1 MRLKSIEINGFKS
14 FADKIK
20 LDFETNIT
28 AIIGPNGSG
37 KSNVADAVR
46 WVLGEQSAKTLRGS
60 KMEDVIF
67 SGTDNKIKK
76 NYSTVSITFDNS
88 DNVIPIDFKEVTI
101 SRKLYRTG
109 ESDYFIN
116 KSNVRLK
123 EVRELFLDTG
133 VGREGYSIIG
143 QGRIEE
149 IINGKSEDRR
159 AIFEEA
165 SGISK
170 IKYQKNES
178 QKKLFKAK
186 DNLTRLRDIIIQNEN
201 RYGFLKGQ
209 STKAKK
215 GIALLEDIEKAEFS
229 ISYKDYN
236 NLNSNFN
243 KYSENLEINKEELF
257 DINKEFE
264 NVKLKISPLK
274 EELNNITNVIEKDS
288 AELDRINKKK
298 NDITNKK
305 NVLIERN
312 KFIRL
317 NNEQFLKLKQEY
329 IDNLE
334 KINLEIS
341 EQEKKISEK
350 NSILK
355 NYIDDK
361 NKVKNELSKSKEL
374 LSSKVQI
381 LDKFFLEKEEIENK
395 ISDLETEKRANE
407 IITDSIKKKIE
418 ENTEEVT
425 KLNIEKENIEKKLS
439 ENNSLLES
447 NNQKVQNIDLTI
459 FEKRQLIS
467 ELEKEL
473 ISLNNQVSNI
483 NNEINYKNKEII
495 MLKNYIRNYEGYGK
509 SVQDLFKLCD
519 RETELKSM
527 ICGTLGELISVEEKY
542 KKAIDTVL
550 SSNLQ
555 GIVVHNDLEAKKI
568 IEKIK
573 ANKIGRLNFFPISKI
588 LLKKEYS
595 SIIDSDILSFANDVI
610 TCDND
615 YRNIVDYFLA
625 NTIICE
631 NMDIAIKLS
640 NKFKNKFRI
649 VTLDG
654 DVINSWGSISGGYK
668 SSKNSFSIIGRKQQL
683 AKALSDIENLETNL
697 KNNINRISEVKTDL
711 QSNKENLD
719 NLKSEKEDVKLKI
732 DSLQKLIYLNEFD
745 VRKITEKIDEINNY
759 KENHQG
765 FTSDKEKELILYK
778 EKSILIDDEIN
789 KYNLE
794 INKLK
799 NLVLEMEKNEIIVIN
814 NLDSIER
821 DINILDNSKNILLEN
836 KNSNE
841 SKLKLK
847 ESELIESELQLKNNL
862 SEIELIEQLN
872 VEFNLKTDELTNSI
886 STNTHLRKKLILNNE
901 EISKRYSELSEKSL
915 TLEKEIEKN
924 ELRISNLKEQFSNL
938 INRLCD
944 EYSLTL
950 EDCERKMELYKN
962 EHFTKEELKR
972 LKEDLRKLGSFSYD
986 SIEEFEKVKN
996 ELEFQKNQEIDLQNS
1011 IEDINKIILKL
1022 ENTMKKTFINEFK
1035 TINENFSNIFKI
1047 LFNGGEARLE
1057 LESEDILNCG
1067 IDIIAKPVGKK
1078 MQTLSL
1084 MSGGEKSLTA
1094 VALLFAIFE
1103 TKPSP
1108 FCILDEVDAAL
1119 DDSNILRYVE
1129 YLKNYL
1135 TETQFIMITHRKPTM
1150 EMADMIYG
1158 VTMEQ
1163 KGVSKIVSMTF
1174 NKEKK

>member
-288 AELDRINKKK
+288 AELDRINNKK

-334 KINLEIS
+334 RINLEIS
-341 EQEKKISEK
+341 EQGKKISEK

-555 GIVVHNDLEAKKI
+555 SIVVHNDLEAKKI

-732 DSLQKLIYLNEFD
+732 DSLQKIIYLNEFD

-847 ESELIESELQLKNNL
+847 ESELIESELQLKNNS
-862 SEIELIEQLN
+862 SEIEVIEQLII
-872 VEFNLKTDELTNSI
+872 EINLKTDKLNNSI
-886 STNTHLRKKLILNNE
+886 SKNTDLRKKLILDNE

-972 LKEDLRKLGSFSYD
+972 LKENLRELGSFSYD

-996 ELEFQKNQEIDLQNS
+996 ELEFQKKQEIDLQNS

-1022 ENTMKKTFINEFK
+1022 ENTMKKTFLNEFK
-1035 TINENFSNIFKI
+1035 SINENFSNIFKI

-1057 LESEDILNCG
+1057 LDSEDILNCG

>member
-215 GIALLEDIEKAEFS
+215 GIALLGDIEKAEFS

-317 NNEQFLKLKQEY
+317 NNEQSLKLKQEY

-361 NKVKNELSKSKEL
+361 NKVKNELSKSKEF

-683 AKALSDIENLETNL
+683 AKALSDIENLETSL
-697 KNNINRISEVKTDL
+697 KNNINRISDVKTDL

-719 NLKSEKEDVKLKI
+719 DLKSEKEDVKLKI
-732 DSLQKLIYLNEFD
+732 DSLQKIIYLNEFD

-962 EHFTKEELKR
+962 EYFTKEELKR
-972 LKEDLRKLGSFSYD
+972 LKEDLRELGSFSYD

-1057 LESEDILNCG
+1057 LDSEDILNCG

-1163 KGVSKIVSMTF
+1163 KGVSKIVSMAF
-1174 NKEKK
+1174 NKEKE

>member
-178 QKKLFKAK
+178 QKKLFKSK

-361 NKVKNELSKSKEL
+361 NKVKNELSKSREL

-588 LLKKEYS
+588 LLKKERS

-683 AKALSDIENLETNL
+683 AKALSDIENLETSL
-697 KNNINRISEVKTDL
+697 KNNINRIYDVKTDL

-732 DSLQKLIYLNEFD
+732 DSLQKIIYLNEFD

-847 ESELIESELQLKNNL
+847 ESELIESELQLKNNS
-862 SEIELIEQLN
+862 SEIEVIEQLII
-872 VEFNLKTDELTNSI
+872 EINLKTDKLNNSI
-886 STNTHLRKKLILNNE
+886 SKNTHLRKKLILNNE

-972 LKEDLRKLGSFSYD
+972 LKEDLRELGSFSYD

-996 ELEFQKNQEIDLQNS
+996 ELEFQKKQEIDLQNS

-1022 ENTMKKTFINEFK
+1022 ENTMKKTFLNEFK
-1035 TINENFSNIFKI
+1035 SINENFSNIFKI

-1057 LESEDILNCG
+1057 LDSEDILNCG

>member
-215 GIALLEDIEKAEFS
+215 GIALLENIEKAEFS

-288 AELDRINKKK
+288 AELDRINNKK
-298 NDITNKK
+298 NNITNKK

-317 NNEQFLKLKQEY
+317 NNEQSLKLKQEY

-341 EQEKKISEK
+341 EQEKKFSEK

-361 NKVKNELSKSKEL
+361 NKVKNELSKNKEL

-459 FEKRQLIS
+459 YEKRQLIS

-588 LLKKEYS
+588 LLKKERS
-595 SIIDSDILSFANDVI
+595 NIIDSDILSFANDVI

-625 NTIICE
+625 NTVICE

-640 NKFKNKFRI
+640 NKFKNKYRI

-683 AKALSDIENLETNL
+683 ENALSDIKDL
-697 KNNINRISEVKTDL
+697 KTSLNNSQNRISEIETNL
-711 QSNKENLD
+711 QLNKEKLD
-719 NLKSEKEDVKLKI
+719 NLKSEKEDIKLKI

-745 VRKITEKIDEINNY
+745 IRKISEKIDEIDNY

-789 KYNLE
+789 RYNLE
-794 INKLK
+794 INEIK
-799 NLVLEMEKNEIIVIN
+799 NLILELEKNEIIVIN

-841 SKLKLK
+841 GKLKLK
-847 ESELIESELQLKNNL
+847 ETELIESELQLKNNL
-862 SEIELIEQLN
+862 SEIELIEQLII
-872 VEFNLKTDELTNSI
+872 EINLKTDKLNNSI
-886 STNTHLRKKLILNNE
+886 SKNTDLREKLILDNE

-962 EHFTKEELKR
+962 EQFTKEELKR
-972 LKEDLRKLGSFSYD
+972 LKENLRELGSFSYD

-996 ELEFQKNQEIDLQNS
+996 ELEFQKKQEIDLQNS

-1057 LESEDILNCG
+1057 LDSEDILNCG

>member
-67 SGTDNKIKK
+67 SGTDTKIKK

-133 VGREGYSIIG
+133 IGREGYSIIG

-215 GIALLEDIEKAEFS
+215 GITLLENIEKAEFS

-243 KYSENLEINKEELF
+243 KFSENLEINKEELL

-274 EELNNITNVIEKDS
+274 EELNNITNVIEKYS
-288 AELDRINKKK
+288 AELDRINNKK
-298 NDITNKK
+298 NEITNKK

-317 NNEQFLKLKQEY
+317 NNEQSLKLKQEY

-341 EQEKKISEK
+341 EQEKRISEK

-395 ISDLETEKRANE
+395 ISDLETEKRASE

-459 FEKRQLIS
+459 YEKRQLIS

-573 ANKIGRLNFFPISKI
+573 TNKIGRLNFFPISKI
-588 LLKKEYS
+588 LSTKERGN
-595 SIIDSDILSFANDVI
+595 ITDSDILSFANDVI
-610 TCDND
+610 TCNDD

-625 NTIICE
+625 NTVICE

-640 NKFKNKFRI
+640 NKFKHKFRI

-683 AKALSDIENLETNL
+683 AKALSNIENLETSL
-697 KNNINRISEVKTDL
+697 KNNINRISDVKTDL
-711 QSNKENLD
+711 QSSKENLD
-719 NLKSEKEDVKLKI
+719 NLKSEKEDLKLKI

-765 FTSDKEKELILYK
+765 FTPDKEKELILYK

-794 INKLK
+794 INELK
-799 NLVLEMEKNEIIVIN
+799 NLVLELEKNEIIVIN

-872 VEFNLKTDELTNSI
+872 VEFNLKTNELNNSI
-886 STNTHLRKKLILNNE
+886 SKNTHLRKKLILDNE

-972 LKEDLRKLGSFSYD
+972 LKEDLRELGSFSYD
-986 SIEEFEKVKN
+986 SIEEFEKVRN
-996 ELEFQKNQEIDLQNS
+996 ELEFQKKQEIDLQNS

-1057 LESEDILNCG
+1057 LDSEDILNCG

-1103 TKPSP
+1103 TRPSP

-1174 NKEKK
+1174 NKENE

>member
-732 DSLQKLIYLNEFD
+732 DSLQKIIYLNEFD

-847 ESELIESELQLKNNL
+847 ESALIESELQLKNNS
-862 SEIELIEQLN
+862 SEIEVIEQLII
-872 VEFNLKTDELTNSI
+872 EINLKTDKLNNSI
-886 STNTHLRKKLILNNE
+886 SKNTDLRKKLILDNE

-972 LKEDLRKLGSFSYD
+972 LKENLRELGSFSYD

-996 ELEFQKNQEIDLQNS
+996 ELEFQKKQEIDLQNS

-1022 ENTMKKTFINEFK
+1022 ENTMKKTFLNEFK
-1035 TINENFSNIFKI
+1035 SINENFSNIFKI

-1057 LESEDILNCG
+1057 LDSEDILNCG

>member
-133 VGREGYSIIG
+133 IGREGYSIIG

-215 GIALLEDIEKAEFS
+215 GIALLENIEKAEFS

-236 NLNSNFN
+236 NLNCNFN

-288 AELDRINKKK
+288 AELDRINNKK

-317 NNEQFLKLKQEY
+317 NNEQSLKLKQEY

-341 EQEKKISEK
+341 EQEKRISEK

-361 NKVKNELSKSKEL
+361 NKVKNELSKNKEL

-381 LDKFFLEKEEIENK
+381 QDKLFLEKEELESK

-439 ENNSLLES
+439 KNNSLLES

-459 FEKRQLIS
+459 YEKRQLIS

-473 ISLNNQVSNI
+473 ISLNNQISNI

-588 LLKKEYS
+588 LLKKERS
-595 SIIDSDILSFANDVI
+595 NIIDSDILSFANDVI
-610 TCDND
+610 TCDNN

-625 NTIICE
+625 NTVICE

-640 NKFKNKFRI
+640 NKFKNKYRI

-683 AKALSDIENLETNL
+683 ENALSDIKDL
-697 KNNINRISEVKTDL
+697 KTSLNNSQNRISEIETNL
-711 QSNKENLD
+711 QLNKEKLD
-719 NLKSEKEDVKLKI
+719 NLKSEKEDIKLKI

-745 VRKITEKIDEINNY
+745 IRKISEKIDEIDNY

-794 INKLK
+794 INEIK
-799 NLVLEMEKNEIIVIN
+799 NLILELEKNEIIVIN

-821 DINILDNSKNILLEN
+821 DVNILDNSKNILLEN

-841 SKLKLK
+841 GKLNLK
-847 ESELIESELQLKNNL
+847 EIELIESELQLKNNL

-872 VEFNLKTDELTNSI
+872 AKLNIKTDELNNSI
-886 STNTHLRKKLILNNE
+886 SNNTDLRKKLILDNE

-972 LKEDLRKLGSFSYD
+972 LKENLRELGSFSYD

-996 ELEFQKNQEIDLQNS
+996 ELEFQKKQEIDLQNS

-1057 LESEDILNCG
+1057 LDSEDILNCG

-1103 TKPSP
+1103 TRPSP

-1174 NKEKK
+1174 NKENE

>member
-133 VGREGYSIIG
+133 IGREGYSIIG

-215 GIALLEDIEKAEFS
+215 GIALLENIEKAEFS

-288 AELDRINKKK
+288 AELDRINNKK

-459 FEKRQLIS
+459 YEKRQLIS

-483 NNEINYKNKEII
+483 NNEVNYKNKEII

-683 AKALSDIENLETNL
+683 AKALSDIENLETSL
-697 KNNINRISEVKTDL
+697 KNNINRISDVKTDL
-711 QSNKENLD
+711 QLNKEKLD
-719 NLKSEKEDVKLKI
+719 NLKSEKEDIKLKI
-732 DSLQKLIYLNEFD
+732 NSLQKLIYSNEFD
-745 VRKITEKIDEINNY
+745 VRKITEKIDEIDNY

-765 FTSDKEKELILYK
+765 FTPDKEKELILYK
-778 EKSILIDDEIN
+778 EKSILMDDEIN

-794 INKLK
+794 INEIK
-799 NLVLEMEKNEIIVIN
+799 NLILELEKNEIIVIN

-841 SKLKLK
+841 GKLKLK
-847 ESELIESELQLKNNL
+847 ETELIESELQLKNNL

-872 VEFNLKTDELTNSI
+872 AKLNIKTDELNNSI
-886 STNTHLRKKLILNNE
+886 SNNTNLRKKLILDNE
-901 EISKRYSELSEKSL
+901 EVSKRYSELSEKSL

-938 INRLCD
+938 IIRLCD

-962 EHFTKEELKR
+962 EYFTKEELKR
-972 LKEDLRKLGSFSYD
+972 LKENLRELGSFSYD

-1057 LESEDILNCG
+1057 LDSEDILNCG

>member
-178 QKKLFKAK
+178 QKKLFKSK

-215 GIALLEDIEKAEFS
+215 GIALLGDIEKAEFS

-317 NNEQFLKLKQEY
+317 NNEQSLKLKQEY

-361 NKVKNELSKSKEL
+361 NEVKNELSKSKEL

-381 LDKFFLEKEEIENK
+381 LDKFSLEKEEIENK

-588 LLKKEYS
+588 LLKKERS
-595 SIIDSDILSFANDVI
+595 NIIDSDILSFANDVI

-683 AKALSDIENLETNL
+683 AKALSDIENLETSL
-697 KNNINRISEVKTDL
+697 KNNINRISDVKTDL

-732 DSLQKLIYLNEFD
+732 DSLQKIIYLNEFD

-847 ESELIESELQLKNNL
+847 ESELIESELQLKNNS
-862 SEIELIEQLN
+862 SEIEVIEQLII
-872 VEFNLKTDELTNSI
+872 EINLKTDKLNNSI
-886 STNTHLRKKLILNNE
+886 SKNTDLRKKLILDNE

-972 LKEDLRKLGSFSYD
+972 LKENLRELGSFSYD

-996 ELEFQKNQEIDLQNS
+996 ELEFQKKQEIDLQNS

-1022 ENTMKKTFINEFK
+1022 ENTMKKTFLNEFK
-1035 TINENFSNIFKI
+1035 SINENFSNIFKI

-1057 LESEDILNCG
+1057 LDSEDILNCG

>member
-88 DNVIPIDFKEVTI
+88 DNVMPIDFKEVTI

-215 GIALLEDIEKAEFS
+215 GIALLGDIEKAEFS

-236 NLNSNFN
+236 NLISNFN

-317 NNEQFLKLKQEY
+317 NNEQSLKLKQEY

-381 LDKFFLEKEEIENK
+381 LDKFSLEKEEIENK

-588 LLKKEYS
+588 LLKKERS
-595 SIIDSDILSFANDVI
+595 NIIDSDILSFANDVI

-683 AKALSDIENLETNL
+683 AKALSDIENLETSL
-697 KNNINRISEVKTDL
+697 KNNINRISDVKTDL

-732 DSLQKLIYLNEFD
+732 DSLQKIIYLNEFD

-847 ESELIESELQLKNNL
+847 ESELIESELQLKNNS
-862 SEIELIEQLN
+862 SEIEVIEQLII
-872 VEFNLKTDELTNSI
+872 EINLKTDKLNNSI
-886 STNTHLRKKLILNNE
+886 SKNTDLRKKLILDNE

-972 LKEDLRKLGSFSYD
+972 LKENLRELGSFSYD

-996 ELEFQKNQEIDLQNS
+996 ELEFQKKQEIDLQNS

-1022 ENTMKKTFINEFK
+1022 ENTMKKTFLNEFK
-1035 TINENFSNIFKI
+1035 SINENFSNIFKI

-1057 LESEDILNCG
+1057 LDSEDILNCG

>member
-588 LLKKEYS
+588 LLKKERS
-595 SIIDSDILSFANDVI
+595 NIIDSDILSFANDVI

-625 NTIICE
+625 NTVICE

-683 AKALSDIENLETNL
+683 AKTLSDIENLETNL

-745 VRKITEKIDEINNY
+745 IRKISEKIDEIDNY
-759 KENHQG
+759 KENHQC

-847 ESELIESELQLKNNL
+847 ESELIESELQLKNNS
-862 SEIELIEQLN
+862 SEIEVIEQLII
-872 VEFNLKTDELTNSI
+872 EINLKTDKLNNSI
-886 STNTHLRKKLILNNE
+886 SKNTDLRKKLILDNE

-972 LKEDLRKLGSFSYD
+972 LKENLRELGSFSYD

-996 ELEFQKNQEIDLQNS
+996 ELEFQKKQEIDLQNS

-1022 ENTMKKTFINEFK
+1022 ENTMKKTFLNEFK
-1035 TINENFSNIFKI
+1035 SINENFSNIFKI

-1057 LESEDILNCG
+1057 LDSEDILNCG

>member
-215 GIALLEDIEKAEFS
+215 GIALLENIEKAEFS

-288 AELDRINKKK
+288 AELDRINNKK
-298 NDITNKK
+298 NNITNKK

-317 NNEQFLKLKQEY
+317 NNEQSLKLKQEY

-341 EQEKKISEK
+341 EQEKKFSEK

-361 NKVKNELSKSKEL
+361 NKVKNELSKNKEL

-588 LLKKEYS
+588 LLKKERS
-595 SIIDSDILSFANDVI
+595 NIIDSDILSFANDVI

-625 NTIICE
+625 NTVICE

-683 AKALSDIENLETNL
+683 VKALLDIENLETSL

-732 DSLQKLIYLNEFD
+732 DSLQKIIYLNEFD

-847 ESELIESELQLKNNL
+847 ESALIESELQLKNNS
-862 SEIELIEQLN
+862 SEIEVIEQLII
-872 VEFNLKTDELTNSI
+872 EINLKTDKLNNSI
-886 STNTHLRKKLILNNE
+886 SKNTDLRKKLILDNE

-972 LKEDLRKLGSFSYD
+972 LKENLRELGSFSYD

-996 ELEFQKNQEIDLQNS
+996 ELEFQKKQEIDLQNS

-1022 ENTMKKTFINEFK
+1022 ENTMKKTFLNEFK
-1035 TINENFSNIFKI
+1035 SINENFSNIFKI

-1057 LESEDILNCG
+1057 LDSEDILNCG

>member
-215 GIALLEDIEKAEFS
+215 GIALLGNIEKAEFS

-264 NVKLKISPLK
+264 NIKLKISPLK

-317 NNEQFLKLKQEY
+317 NNEQSLKLKQEY

-588 LLKKEYS
+588 LLKKERS
-595 SIIDSDILSFANDVI
+595 NIIDSDILSFANDVI

-625 NTIICE
+625 NTVICE

-683 AKALSDIENLETNL
+683 AKALSDIENLETSL
-697 KNNINRISEVKTDL
+697 KNNINKISDVKTDL

-732 DSLQKLIYLNEFD
+732 DSLQKIIYLNEFD

-847 ESELIESELQLKNNL
+847 ESELIESELQLKNNS
-862 SEIELIEQLN
+862 SEIEVIEQLII
-872 VEFNLKTDELTNSI
+872 EINLKTDKLNNSI
-886 STNTHLRKKLILNNE
+886 SKNTDLRKKLILNNE

-972 LKEDLRKLGSFSYD
+972 LKEDLRELGSFSYD

-996 ELEFQKNQEIDLQNS
+996 ELEFQKKQEIDLQNS

-1022 ENTMKKTFINEFK
+1022 ENTMKKTFLNEFK
-1035 TINENFSNIFKI
+1035 SINENFSNIFKI

-1057 LESEDILNCG
+1057 LDSEDILNCG

>member
-288 AELDRINKKK
+288 AELDRINNKK
-298 NDITNKK
+298 NYITNKK

-355 NYIDDK
+355 NYINDK

-683 AKALSDIENLETNL
+683 AKALSDIENLETSL
-697 KNNINRISEVKTDL
+697 KNNINRISDVKTDL

-732 DSLQKLIYLNEFD
+732 DSLQKIIYLNEFD

-794 INKLK
+794 INELK
-799 NLVLEMEKNEIIVIN
+799 NLVLELEKNEIIVIN

-847 ESELIESELQLKNNL
+847 ESELIESELQLKNNS
-862 SEIELIEQLN
+862 SEIESIEQLN
-872 VEFNLKTDELTNSI
+872 VEFNLKTEELTNSI
-886 STNTHLRKKLILNNE
+886 SKNTHLRKKLILDNE

-962 EHFTKEELKR
+962 EQFTKEELKR
-972 LKEDLRKLGSFSYD
+972 LKENLRELGSFSYD

-996 ELEFQKNQEIDLQNS
+996 ELEFQKKQEIDLQNS

-1057 LESEDILNCG
+1057 LDSEDILNCG

>member
-178 QKKLFKAK
+178 QKKLFKSK

-361 NKVKNELSKSKEL
+361 NKVKNELSKSREL

-573 ANKIGRLNFFPISKI
+573 TNKIGRLNFFPISKI
-588 LLKKEYS
+588 LLKKERS

-683 AKALSDIENLETNL
+683 AKALSDIENLETSL
-697 KNNINRISEVKTDL
+697 KNNINRISDVKTDL

-732 DSLQKLIYLNEFD
+732 DSLQKIIYLNEFD

-847 ESELIESELQLKNNL
+847 ESELIESELQLKNNS
-862 SEIELIEQLN
+862 SEIEVIEQLII
-872 VEFNLKTDELTNSI
+872 EINLKTDKLNNSI
-886 STNTHLRKKLILNNE
+886 SKNTHLRKKLILNNE

-972 LKEDLRKLGSFSYD
+972 LKEDLRELGSFSYD

-996 ELEFQKNQEIDLQNS
+996 ELEFQKKQEIDLQNS

-1022 ENTMKKTFINEFK
+1022 ENTMKKTFLNEFK
-1035 TINENFSNIFKI
+1035 SINENFSNIFKI

-1057 LESEDILNCG
+1057 LDSEDILNCG

>member
-133 VGREGYSIIG
+133 IGREGYSIIG

-215 GIALLEDIEKAEFS
+215 GIALLENIEKAEFS

-236 NLNSNFN
+236 NLNCNFN
-243 KYSENLEINKEELF
+243 KYSENLEINKEEII

-264 NVKLKISPLK
+264 EVKLKIAPLK

-288 AELDRINKKK
+288 AELDRINNKK

-317 NNEQFLKLKQEY
+317 NNEQSLKLKQEY

-341 EQEKKISEK
+341 DQENKISEK
-350 NSILK
+350 GLILK
-355 NYIDDK
+355 KYHDA
-361 NKVKNELSKSKEL
+361 KNEVKSKLLKNKEL
-374 LSSKVQI
+374 LDSKVQI
-381 LDKFFLEKEEIENK
+381 IDKFILEKEKIENK

-615 YRNIVDYFLA
+615 YKNIVDYFLA

-683 AKALSDIENLETNL
+683 AKALSDIENLETSL
-697 KNNINRISEVKTDL
+697 KNNINRISDVKTDL

-719 NLKSEKEDVKLKI
+719 NLKSEKEDLKLKI

-972 LKEDLRKLGSFSYD
+972 LKENLRELGSFSYD

-996 ELEFQKNQEIDLQNS
+996 ELEFQKKQEIDLQNS

-1022 ENTMKKTFINEFK
+1022 ENTMKKTFLNEFK
-1035 TINENFSNIFKI
+1035 SINENFSNIFKI

-1057 LESEDILNCG
+1057 LDSEDILNCG

>member
-288 AELDRINKKK
+288 AELDRINNKK

-305 NVLIERN
+305 DVLIERN

-341 EQEKKISEK
+341 EQGKKISEK

-588 LLKKEYS
+588 LLKKERS
-595 SIIDSDILSFANDVI
+595 NIIDSDILSFANDVI

-625 NTIICE
+625 NTVICE

-683 AKALSDIENLETNL
+683 AKTLSDIENLETNL

-745 VRKITEKIDEINNY
+745 IRKISEKIDEIDNY

-794 INKLK
+794 INGLK
-799 NLVLEMEKNEIIVIN
+799 NLILELEKNEIIVIN

-847 ESELIESELQLKNNL
+847 ESELIESELQLKNNS
-862 SEIELIEQLN
+862 SEIEVIEQLII
-872 VEFNLKTDELTNSI
+872 EIKLKTDELTNSI
-886 STNTHLRKKLILNNE
+886 SKNTDLRKKLILDNE

-972 LKEDLRKLGSFSYD
+972 LKENLRELGSFSYD

-996 ELEFQKNQEIDLQNS
+996 ELEFQKKQEIDLQNS

-1022 ENTMKKTFINEFK
+1022 ENTMKKTFLNEFK
-1035 TINENFSNIFKI
+1035 SINENFSNIFKI

-1057 LESEDILNCG
+1057 LDSEDILNCG

>member
-215 GIALLEDIEKAEFS
+215 GIALLGDIEKAEFS

-264 NVKLKISPLK
+264 NIKLKISPLK

-683 AKALSDIENLETNL
+683 AKALSDIENLETSL
-697 KNNINRISEVKTDL
+697 KNNINRISDVKTDL

-732 DSLQKLIYLNEFD
+732 DSLQKIIYLNEFD

-847 ESELIESELQLKNNL
+847 ESELIESELQLKNNS
-862 SEIELIEQLN
+862 SEIEVIEQLII
-872 VEFNLKTDELTNSI
+872 EINLKTDKLNNSI
-886 STNTHLRKKLILNNE
+886 SKNTDLRKKLILDNE

-972 LKEDLRKLGSFSYD
+972 LKEDLRELGSFSYD

-996 ELEFQKNQEIDLQNS
+996 ELEFQKKQEIDLQNS

-1022 ENTMKKTFINEFK
+1022 ENTMKKTFLNEFK
-1035 TINENFSNIFKI
+1035 SINENFSNIFKI

-1057 LESEDILNCG
+1057 LDSEDILNCG

>member
-215 GIALLEDIEKAEFS
+215 GIALLENIEKAEFS

-288 AELDRINKKK
+288 AELDRINNKK
-298 NDITNKK
+298 NNITNKK

-317 NNEQFLKLKQEY
+317 NNEQSLKLKQEY

-341 EQEKKISEK
+341 EQEKKFSEK

-361 NKVKNELSKSKEL
+361 NKVKNELSKNKEL

-447 NNQKVQNIDLTI
+447 NNQKVQNINLTI

-588 LLKKEYS
+588 LLKKERS
-595 SIIDSDILSFANDVI
+595 NIIDSDILSFANDVI

-625 NTIICE
+625 NTVICE

-683 AKALSDIENLETNL
+683 VKALLDIENLETSL

-745 VRKITEKIDEINNY
+745 VRKISEKIDEIDNY

-794 INKLK
+794 INELK
-799 NLVLEMEKNEIIVIN
+799 NLILELEKNEIIVIN

-862 SEIELIEQLN
+862 AEIELIEQLII
-872 VEFNLKTDELTNSI
+872 EIKLKTDELTNSI
-886 STNTHLRKKLILNNE
+886 SKNADLRKKLILDNE

-938 INRLCD
+938 IIRLCD

-972 LKEDLRKLGSFSYD
+972 LKENLRELGSFSYD

-1057 LESEDILNCG
+1057 LDSEDILNCG

>member
-215 GIALLEDIEKAEFS
+215 GIALLENIEKAEFS

-288 AELDRINKKK
+288 AELDRINNKK
-298 NDITNKK
+298 NNITNKK

-317 NNEQFLKLKQEY
+317 NNEQSLKLKQEY

-341 EQEKKISEK
+341 EQEKKFSEK

-361 NKVKNELSKSKEL
+361 NKVKNELSKNKEL

-459 FEKRQLIS
+459 YEKRQLIS

-588 LLKKEYS
+588 LLKKERS
-595 SIIDSDILSFANDVI
+595 NIIDSDILSFANDVI

-625 NTIICE
+625 NTVICE

-683 AKALSDIENLETNL
+683 AKALSDIENLETSL
-697 KNNINRISEVKTDL
+697 KNNINRIFEVKTDL

-732 DSLQKLIYLNEFD
+732 DSLQKIIYLNEFD

-789 KYNLE
+789 RYNLE
-794 INKLK
+794 INEIK
-799 NLVLEMEKNEIIVIN
+799 NLILELEKNEIIVIN

-847 ESELIESELQLKNNL
+847 ESELIESELQLKNNS
-862 SEIELIEQLN
+862 SEIEVIEQLII
-872 VEFNLKTDELTNSI
+872 EINLKTDKLNNSI
-886 STNTHLRKKLILNNE
+886 SKNTDLREKLILDNE

-972 LKEDLRKLGSFSYD
+972 LKENLRELGSFSYD

-1057 LESEDILNCG
+1057 LDSEDILNCG

>member
-732 DSLQKLIYLNEFD
+732 DSLQKIIYLNEFD

-847 ESELIESELQLKNNL
+847 ESALIESELQLKNNS
-862 SEIELIEQLN
+862 SEIEVIEQLII
-872 VEFNLKTDELTNSI
+872 EINLKTDKLNNSI
-886 STNTHLRKKLILNNE
+886 SKNTDLRKKLILDNE

-972 LKEDLRKLGSFSYD
+972 LKENLRELGSFSYD

-996 ELEFQKNQEIDLQNS
+996 ELEFQKKQEIDLQNS

-1057 LESEDILNCG
+1057 LDSEDILNCG

-1174 NKEKK
+1174 NKEK

>member
-215 GIALLEDIEKAEFS
+215 GIALLENIEKAEFS

-288 AELDRINKKK
+288 AELDRINNKK
-298 NDITNKK
+298 NNITNKK

-317 NNEQFLKLKQEY
+317 NNEQSLKLKQEY

-341 EQEKKISEK
+341 EQEKKFSEK

-361 NKVKNELSKSKEL
+361 NKVKNELSKNKEL

-447 NNQKVQNIDLTI
+447 NNQKVQNINLTI

-588 LLKKEYS
+588 LLKKERS
-595 SIIDSDILSFANDVI
+595 NIIDSDILSFANDVI

-625 NTIICE
+625 NTVICE

-683 AKALSDIENLETNL
+683 VKALLDIENLETSL

-745 VRKITEKIDEINNY
+745 VRKISEKIDEIDNY

-794 INKLK
+794 INELK
-799 NLVLEMEKNEIIVIN
+799 NLILELEKNEIIVIN

-862 SEIELIEQLN
+862 AEIELIEQLII
-872 VEFNLKTDELTNSI
+872 EIKLKTDELTNSI
-886 STNTHLRKKLILNNE
+886 SKNADLRKKLILDNE

-938 INRLCD
+938 IIILCD

-972 LKEDLRKLGSFSYD
+972 LKENLRELGSFSYD

-1057 LESEDILNCG
+1057 LDSEDILNCG
-1067 IDIIAKPVGKK
+1067 IDIVAKPVGKK

>member
-159 AIFEEA
+159 VIFEEA

-588 LLKKEYS
+588 LLKKERS
-595 SIIDSDILSFANDVI
+595 NIIDSDILSFANDVI

-625 NTIICE
+625 NTVICE

-683 AKALSDIENLETNL
+683 AKTLSDIENLETNL

-745 VRKITEKIDEINNY
+745 IRKISEKIDEIDNY

-847 ESELIESELQLKNNL
+847 ESELIESELQLKNNS
-862 SEIELIEQLN
+862 SEIEVIEQLII
-872 VEFNLKTDELTNSI
+872 EINLKTDKLNNSI
-886 STNTHLRKKLILNNE
+886 SKNTDLRKKLILDNE

-972 LKEDLRKLGSFSYD
+972 LKENLRELGSFSYD

-996 ELEFQKNQEIDLQNS
+996 ELEFQKKQEIDLQNS

-1022 ENTMKKTFINEFK
+1022 ENTMKKTFLNEFK
-1035 TINENFSNIFKI
+1035 SINENFSNIFKI

-1057 LESEDILNCG
+1057 LDSEDILNCG

>member
-215 GIALLEDIEKAEFS
+215 GIALLENIEKAEFS

-288 AELDRINKKK
+288 AELDRINNKK
-298 NDITNKK
+298 NNITNKK

-317 NNEQFLKLKQEY
+317 NNEQSLKLKQEY

-341 EQEKKISEK
+341 EQEKKFSEK

-361 NKVKNELSKSKEL
+361 NKVKNELSKNKEL

-381 LDKFFLEKEEIENK
+381 LDKFFLEKEKIENK

-459 FEKRQLIS
+459 YEKRQLIS

-588 LLKKEYS
+588 LLKKERS
-595 SIIDSDILSFANDVI
+595 NIIDSDILSFANDVI

-625 NTIICE
+625 NTVICE

-640 NKFKNKFRI
+640 NKFKHKFRI

-683 AKALSDIENLETNL
+683 AKALSDIENLETSL
-697 KNNINRISEVKTDL
+697 KNNINRIFEVKTDL

-745 VRKITEKIDEINNY
+745 VRKISEKIDEINNY

-794 INKLK
+794 INELK
-799 NLVLEMEKNEIIVIN
+799 NLVLELEKNEIIVIN

-847 ESELIESELQLKNNL
+847 ESELIESELQLKNNS
-862 SEIELIEQLN
+862 SEIESIEQLN
-872 VEFNLKTDELTNSI
+872 VEFNLKTEELTNSI
-886 STNTHLRKKLILNNE
+886 SKNTDLRKKLILDNE

-972 LKEDLRKLGSFSYD
+972 LKENLRELGSFSYD

-1057 LESEDILNCG
+1057 LDSEDILNCG

>member
-215 GIALLEDIEKAEFS
+215 GIALLENIEKAEFS

-236 NLNSNFN
+236 NLNCNFN

-264 NVKLKISPLK
+264 NVKLTISPLK

-288 AELDRINKKK
+288 AELDRINNKK

-317 NNEQFLKLKQEY
+317 NNEQSLKLKQEY

-341 EQEKKISEK
+341 EQEKRISEK

-381 LDKFFLEKEEIENK
+381 LDKFLLEKEKIENK

-588 LLKKEYS
+588 LLKKERS
-595 SIIDSDILSFANDVI
+595 NIIDSDILSFANDVI
-610 TCDND
+610 TCNNN

-625 NTIICE
+625 NTVICE

-640 NKFKNKFRI
+640 NKFKNKYRI

-683 AKALSDIENLETNL
+683 ENALSDIKDLETSL
-697 KNNINRISEVKTDL
+697 NNSQNRISEIETNL
-711 QSNKENLD
+711 QLNKEKLD
-719 NLKSEKEDVKLKI
+719 NLKSEKEDIKLKI

-745 VRKITEKIDEINNY
+745 IRKISEKIDEIDNY

-789 KYNLE
+789 RYNLE
-794 INKLK
+794 INEIK
-799 NLVLEMEKNEIIVIN
+799 NLILELEKNEIIVIN

-841 SKLKLK
+841 GKLKLK
-847 ESELIESELQLKNNL
+847 ETELIESELQLKNNL

-872 VEFNLKTDELTNSI
+872 AKLNIKTDELNNSI
-886 STNTHLRKKLILNNE
+886 SNNTDLRKKLILDNE
-901 EISKRYSELSEKSL
+901 EVSKRYSELSEKSL

-962 EHFTKEELKR
+962 EQFTKEELKR
-972 LKEDLRKLGSFSYD
+972 LKENLRELGSFSYD

-996 ELEFQKNQEIDLQNS
+996 ELEFQKKQEIDLQNS

-1057 LESEDILNCG
+1057 LDSEDILNCG

>member
-178 QKKLFKAK
+178 QKKLFKSK

-317 NNEQFLKLKQEY
+317 NNEQSLKLKQEY

-615 YRNIVDYFLA
+615 YKNIVDYFLA

-683 AKALSDIENLETNL
+683 AKALSDIENLETSL
-697 KNNINRISEVKTDL
+697 KNNINRISDVKTDL

-719 NLKSEKEDVKLKI
+719 NLKSEKEDLKLKI

-972 LKEDLRKLGSFSYD
+972 LKEDLRELGSFSYD

-996 ELEFQKNQEIDLQNS
+996 ELEFQKKQEIDLQNS

-1022 ENTMKKTFINEFK
+1022 ENTMKKTFLNEFK
-1035 TINENFSNIFKI
+1035 SINENFSNIFKI

-1057 LESEDILNCG
+1057 LDSEDILNCG

>member
-288 AELDRINKKK
+288 AELDRINNKK

-355 NYIDDK
+355 NYINDK

-732 DSLQKLIYLNEFD
+732 DSLQKIIYLNEFD

-778 EKSILIDDEIN
+778 EKSTLIDDEIN

-847 ESELIESELQLKNNL
+847 ESELIESELQLKNNS
-862 SEIELIEQLN
+862 SEIEVIEQLII
-872 VEFNLKTDELTNSI
+872 EINLKTDKLNNSI
-886 STNTHLRKKLILNNE
+886 SKNTDLRKKLILDNE

-972 LKEDLRKLGSFSYD
+972 LKENLRELGSFSYD

-996 ELEFQKNQEIDLQNS
+996 ELEFQKKQEIDLQNS

-1022 ENTMKKTFINEFK
+1022 ENTMKKTFLNEFK
-1035 TINENFSNIFKI
+1035 SINENFANIFKI

-1057 LESEDILNCG
+1057 LDSEDILNCG

>member
-178 QKKLFKAK
+178 QKKLFKSK

-215 GIALLEDIEKAEFS
+215 GIALLENIEKAEFS

-264 NVKLKISPLK
+264 NVKLKISPLR

-288 AELDRINKKK
+288 AELDRINNKK
-298 NDITNKK
+298 NYITNKK

-355 NYIDDK
+355 NYINDK

-683 AKALSDIENLETNL
+683 AKALSDIENLETSL
-697 KNNINRISEVKTDL
+697 KNNINRISDVKTDL

-732 DSLQKLIYLNEFD
+732 DSLQKIIYLNEFD

-794 INKLK
+794 INELK
-799 NLVLEMEKNEIIVIN
+799 NLVLELEKNEIIVIN

-847 ESELIESELQLKNNL
+847 ESELIESELQLKNNS
-862 SEIELIEQLN
+862 SEIESIEQLN
-872 VEFNLKTDELTNSI
+872 VEFNLKTEELTNSI
-886 STNTHLRKKLILNNE
+886 SKNTHLRKKLILDNE
-901 EISKRYSELSEKSL
+901 EISKRYSELTEKSL

-972 LKEDLRKLGSFSYD
+972 LKENLRELGSFSYD

-1057 LESEDILNCG
+1057 LDSEDILNCG

>member
-133 VGREGYSIIG
+133 IGREGYSIIG

-215 GIALLEDIEKAEFS
+215 GIALLENIEKAEFS

-236 NLNSNFN
+236 NLNCNFN

-264 NVKLKISPLK
+264 NVKLTISPLK

-288 AELDRINKKK
+288 AELDRINNKK

-317 NNEQFLKLKQEY
+317 NNEQSLKLKQEY

-341 EQEKKISEK
+341 EQEKRISEK

-381 LDKFFLEKEEIENK
+381 LDKFLLEKEKIENK

-588 LLKKEYS
+588 LLKKERS
-595 SIIDSDILSFANDVI
+595 NIIDSDILSFANDVI
-610 TCDND
+610 TCNNN

-625 NTIICE
+625 NTVICE

-640 NKFKNKFRI
+640 NKFKNKYRI

-683 AKALSDIENLETNL
+683 ENALSDIKDLETSL
-697 KNNINRISEVKTDL
+697 NNSQNRISEIETNL
-711 QSNKENLD
+711 QLNKEKLD
-719 NLKSEKEDVKLKI
+719 NLKSEKEDIKLKI

-745 VRKITEKIDEINNY
+745 IRKISEKIDEIDNY

-789 KYNLE
+789 RYNLE
-794 INKLK
+794 INEIK
-799 NLVLEMEKNEIIVIN
+799 NLILELEKNEIIVIN

-841 SKLKLK
+841 GKLKLK
-847 ESELIESELQLKNNL
+847 ETELIESELQLKNNL

-872 VEFNLKTDELTNSI
+872 AKLNIKTDELNNSI
-886 STNTHLRKKLILNNE
+886 SNNTDLRKKLILDNE
-901 EISKRYSELSEKSL
+901 EVSKRYSELSEKSL

-962 EHFTKEELKR
+962 EQFTKEELKR
-972 LKEDLRKLGSFSYD
+972 LKENLRELGSFSYD

-996 ELEFQKNQEIDLQNS
+996 ELEFQKKQEIDLQNS

-1057 LESEDILNCG
+1057 LDSEDILNCG

>member
-67 SGTDNKIKK
+67 SGTDTKIKK

-133 VGREGYSIIG
+133 IGREGYSIIG

-215 GIALLEDIEKAEFS
+215 GIALLENIEKAEFS

-243 KYSENLEINKEELF
+243 KFSENLEINKEELL

-288 AELDRINKKK
+288 AELDRINNQK
-298 NDITNKK
+298 NEITNKK

-317 NNEQFLKLKQEY
+317 NNEQSLKLKQEY

-334 KINLEIS
+334 KINFEIS
-341 EQEKKISEK
+341 EQEKRISEK

-381 LDKFFLEKEEIENK
+381 LDKFFLEKEKIENK

-459 FEKRQLIS
+459 YEKRQLIS

-573 ANKIGRLNFFPISKI
+573 TNKIGRLNFFPISKI
-588 LLKKEYS
+588 FSTKERS
-595 SIIDSDILSFANDVI
+595 NITDSDILSFANDVI
-610 TCDND
+610 TCNDD

-625 NTIICE
+625 NTVICE

-640 NKFKNKFRI
+640 NKFKHKFRI

-683 AKALSDIENLETNL
+683 AKALSDIENLETSL
-697 KNNINRISEVKTDL
+697 KNNINRISGVKTDL

-778 EKSILIDDEIN
+778 EKSILIDDEID

-794 INKLK
+794 INELK
-799 NLVLEMEKNEIIVIN
+799 NLVLELEKNEIIVIN

-872 VEFNLKTDELTNSI
+872 VEFNLKTDELNNSI
-886 STNTHLRKKLILNNE
+886 SKNTHLRKKLILDNE

-950 EDCERKMELYKN
+950 EDCERKIELYKN

-972 LKEDLRKLGSFSYD
+972 LKEDLRELGSFSYD

-996 ELEFQKNQEIDLQNS
+996 ELEFQKKQEIDLQNS

-1057 LESEDILNCG
+1057 LDSEDILNCG

-1103 TKPSP
+1103 TRPSP

-1174 NKEKK
+1174 NKENE